1 MPRRS
6 TLRLVVAALLS
17 TLLTTL
23 LSAVLSVGLLAPSG
37 PAVAA
42 PGESDWQ
49 PGPELYGHVV
59 TTDVPVE
66 MSDGRVL
73 RAAIYTP
80 TALGTDQPAAG
91 EFPVILVQTPYGKS
105 VSQVGVGAVPP
116 YLVHRGYLGVVVDVA
131 GTGGSEGQSM
141 LFGQQ
146 EAEDGAELVE
156 WAAELPGSDGNVG
169 TLGGS
174 YLGIDQVFTAAEVGP
189 DSPLK
194 AIFPIV
200 TAVDPYRD
208 LFVAGGI
215 VNMESSLGLIAG
227 YFGLRTFTPLV
238 ERAGDPLDALR
249 LVLEHA
255 LAGIPFELT
264 TGLDAV
270 LQRGRTYDGPYWQ
283 ERAPQRVLQQVVD
296 NGVPAY
302 IVGGQYDVF
311 QRGEPLLYSGLQNA
325 FSGRSVWQPMAADQ
339 QATPRYQLLTGPW
352 DHGNAGAGL
361 DLDRIQLQWFDHWLK
376 GRDTGIVDT
385 ETPLHV
391 VDTNGGSYDLSGYPD
406 RRVTPTA
413 YHLQPGSGLAPA
425 LPASDTGATKVA
437 WKGVTLSCSRS
448 LNQWGAGAFRAVYEQ
463 CSRHPFLTMPQP
475 GDAHF
480 DTAVLDDDLR
490 LAGPIGLRLQ
500 ATSTRPEAMFV
511 VTLQD
516 VAPDGRVTDITAGA
530 LLGSARALDESKSW
544 PGADGVLQLPFHP
557 HTRQA
562 EQRITPGEV
571 TRYDVEL
578 RPAYTTVPAGHRLR
592 LLVQTGD
599 LPHLLPPPM
608 KLLQLLGGVYGIQTN
623 RLTPSTLSLPVLDE

>member
-1 MPRRS
+1 MARRA
-6 TLRLVVAALLS
+6 TLGLAVGAVLAALF
-17 TLLTTL
+17 
-23 LSAVLSVGLLAPSG
+23 
-37 PAVAA
+37 AA
-42 PGESDWQ
+42 PTPAATAEGPWE

-66 MSDGRVL
+66 MPDGRTL

-80 TALGTDQPAAG
+80 TVLGTSEPAPG

-105 VSQVGVGAVPP
+105 VSQTGVGAVPP
-116 YLVHRGYLGVVVDVA
+116 YLVHRGYLGVAVDVA

-141 LFGQQ
+141 LFGEQ
-146 EAEDGAELVE
+146 EAKDGAELVE
-156 WAAELPGSDGNVG
+156 WAADLPGSNGTVG

-174 YLGIDQVFTAAEVGP
+174 YLGIDQVFTAAAVGP
-189 DSPLK
+189 NSPLK

-200 TAVDPYRD
+200 TASDPYRD
-208 LFVAGGI
+208 LFSAGGI

-227 YFGLRTFTPLV
+227 YFGLRTLTPLA
-238 ERAGDPLDALR
+238 ERPTDPLDALR
-249 LVLEHA
+249 LMFEHG

-264 TGLDAV
+264 TGLDSV
-270 LQRGRTYDGPYWQ
+270 LQQGRVYDGPYWQ

-325 FSGRSVWQPMAADQ
+325 WSGRSVWEPMAPDQ
-339 QATPRYQLLTGPW
+339 DPTSRYQLLTGPW

-361 DLDRIQLQWFDHWLK
+361 DLERIQLQWFDHWLK
-376 GRDTGIVDT
+376 GRDTGITDT

-391 VDTNGGSYDLSGYPD
+391 VDTHGGSYDLTGYPD

-413 YHLQPGSGLAPA
+413 VHLQPGSGLAPG
-425 LPASDTGATKVA
+425 LPASVTAASKVA
-437 WKGVTLSCSRS
+437 WKGVSLSCQRS
-448 LNQWGAGAFRAVYEQ
+448 LNQWGAGIFRDVYEACKQ
-463 CSRHPFLTMPQP
+463 HALLSMPQP

-480 DTAVLDDDLR
+480 DTAVLADDLR
-490 LAGPIGLRLQ
+490 LAGPVGLRLR

-516 VAPDGRVTDITAGA
+516 VAPDGTVTDITAGA
-530 LLGSARALDESKSW
+530 QLGSARALDPTKSW
-544 PGADGVLQLPFHP
+544 PGVDGVYQLPYHP
-557 HTRQA
+557 QTKA
-562 EQRITPGEV
+562 TEQRITPGKV
-571 TRYDVEL
+571 TTYDVEL

-608 KLLQLLGGVYGIQTN
+608 KLLDLLGGVYAIQTDSVS
-623 RLTPSTLSLPVLDE
+623 PSTLSLPILGD